1 VADRIDVVRRTR
13 APAQR
18 LKKKKPKE
26 TIMAISSPIFR
37 GTNGGGDGQA
47 QLPVRKILMWI
58 VIIAIAIFVVSV
70 AGCGIKVVDTG
81 QRGIKTRFGQV
92 VSESLPE
99 GLYFFNPFTSQIV
112 EIDTRV
118 QRQDGE
124 TDTYTRDVQQAAIKY
139 TLNYRLQQNA
149 AHLMYRDIGRDWE
162 QKLIPQ
168 VVLGTLKEVVGKWD
182 AVDLIANRDKAGT
195 TAYEAIR
202 DNLAERNVEV
212 SRFEI
217 TDISYT
223 HEFENSVEQ
232 KVIAQQKAI
241 EEQNRTKQI
250 EEQARQKVLSAEAE
264 AKSMQIR
271 AQALEQNAKLVEWEA
286 VQKWNG
292 VLPQYMLGGGAVPF
306 INIKTGK
313 E

>member
-1 VADRIDVVRRTR
+1 
-13 APAQR
+13 
-18 LKKKKPKE
+18 
-26 TIMAISSPIFR
+26 MAFTSSVFR
-37 GTNGGGDGQA
+37 SGSTPGNGGGGGNGIPLRTVLTWA
-47 QLPVRKILMWI
+47 GIAALAI
-58 VIIAIAIFVVSV
+58 VVLSF

-81 QRGIKTRFGQV
+81 QRGIKTTFGEV
-92 VSESLPE
+92 VSGSLPE
-99 GLYFFNPFTSQIV
+99 GIYFFNPITSAVV
-112 EIDTRV
+112 EMDTRV
-118 QRQDGE
+118 QRKDGE
-124 TDTYTRDVQQAAIKY
+124 TDTYTRDVQQAVIKY

-149 AHLMYRDIGRDWE
+149 AHLMYRDVGRDWDD
-162 QKLIPQ
+162 KLVPQ

-182 AVDLIANRDKAGT
+182 AVDLIANRDKAAN
-195 TAYEAIR
+195 TAFDQIR
-202 DNLAERNVEV
+202 TNLAERNVEV

-217 TDISYT
+217 TDIAYT

-271 AQALEQNAKLVEWEA
+271 AEALEQNAKLVEWEA

-292 VLPQYMLGGGAVPF
+292 VLPQYMLGGGATPF
-306 INIKTGK
+306 INLNPGK
-313 E
+313 N

>member
-1 VADRIDVVRRTR
+1 MAFNSPVFR
-13 APAQR
+13 A
-18 LKKKKPKE
+18 
-26 TIMAISSPIFR
+26 
-37 GTNGGGDGQA
+37 GTGNGGDRPQI
-47 QLPVRKILMWI
+47 PIRKILTW
-58 VIIAIAIFVVSV
+58 VAIAIVAIVVLSV

-81 QRGIKTRFGQV
+81 QRGIKTRFGEV

-99 GLYFFNPFTSQIV
+99 GIYFYNPITSNVI
-112 EIDTRV
+112 EMDTRV
-118 QRQDGE
+118 QRQDSE

-149 AHLMYRDIGRDWE
+149 AHLVYRDVGRDWE

-182 AVDLIANRDKAGT
+182 AVDLIANRDKAGES
-195 TAYEAIR
+195 AFQAIKE
-202 DNLAERNVEV
+202 NLAERNVEV

-217 TDISYT
+217 TDITYT

-232 KVIAQQKAI
+232 KVIAQQRAI

-292 VLPQYMLGGGAVPF
+292 VLPQYMLGGGTTPF
-306 INIKTGK
+306 INLNPGK
-313 E
+313 

>member
-1 VADRIDVVRRTR
+1 
-13 APAQR
+13 
-18 LKKKKPKE
+18 
-26 TIMAISSPIFR
+26 MAFSAPIFR
-37 GTNGGGDGQA
+37 GGGNSSDGGGRIPIG
-47 QLPVRKILMWI
+47 RILMW
-58 VIIAIAIFVVSV
+58 VVVAGVAVVAVSV

-81 QRGIKTRFGQV
+81 QRGIKTRFGEV

-99 GLYFFNPFTSQIV
+99 GLYFFNPFTSAIV
-112 EIDTRV
+112 EMDTRV
-118 QRQDGE
+118 QRVDAE

-182 AVDLIANRDKAGT
+182 AVDLISNRDKAAN
-195 TAYEAIR
+195 TAYDQIR
-202 DNLAERNVEV
+202 SNLAERNVEV

-217 TDISYT
+217 TDIAYT

-271 AQALEQNAKLVEWEA
+271 AEALEKNAKLVEWEA

-292 VLPQYMLGGGAVPF
+292 VLPQYMLGNGTTPF
-306 INIKTGK
+306 INLNPGK
-313 E
+313 N

>member
-1 VADRIDVVRRTR
+1 M
-13 APAQR
+13 AQ
-18 LKKKKPKE
+18 
-26 TIMAISSPIFR
+26 ISSIFR
-37 GTNGGGDGQA
+37 GGNGGGAGGDRPD
-47 QLPVRKILMWI
+47 LPIKRVLTWLAII
-58 VIIAIAIFVVSV
+58 VIAVVVLSV
-70 AGCGIKVVDTG
+70 AGCGIKVVNTG
-81 QRGIKTRFGQV
+81 QRGIETRFGKI

-99 GLYFFNPFTSQIV
+99 GLYFFNPITSDIV

-118 QRQDGE
+118 QRFDGE
-124 TDTYTRDVQQAAIKY
+124 TDTYTRDVQQAAVRY

-149 AHLMYRDIGRDWE
+149 AHLMYRDVGRDWE

-182 AVDLIANRDKAGT
+182 AVDLISNRDKAAA
-195 TAYEAIR
+195 TAYDAIAK
-202 DNLAERNVEV
+202 NLGDRNVEI

-223 HEFENSVEQ
+223 SEFETSVEQ

-271 AQALEQNAKLVEWEA
+271 AEALEQNAKLVEWEA

-292 VLPQYMLGGGAVPF
+292 ILPQYMLGSGTMPF
-306 INIKTGK
+306 INLTPNKN
-313 E
+313 

>member
-1 VADRIDVVRRTR
+1 
-13 APAQR
+13 
-18 LKKKKPKE
+18 
-26 TIMAISSPIFR
+26 MAFNSPIFR
-37 GTNGGGDGQA
+37 GGASGNSTREPLQMGRA
-47 QLPVRKILMWI
+47 VMWAGI
-58 VIIAIAIFVVSV
+58 GIAAIIALIV
-70 AGCGIKVVDTG
+70 AGFGIKVVDTG
-81 QRGIKTRFGQV
+81 HRGIETRFGKV
-92 VSESLPE
+92 VGESLPE
-99 GLYFFNPFTSQIV
+99 GIYFFNPITNTIV
-112 EIDTRV
+112 EMDTRV

-149 AHLMYRDIGRDWE
+149 AHFMYRDIGRDWE

-182 AVDLIANRDKAGT
+182 AVDLISNRDKAAS
-195 TAYEAIR
+195 TAFDAIR
-202 DNLAERNVEV
+202 DNLAERNVEI

-217 TDISYT
+217 TDIAFT
-223 HEFENSVEQ
+223 REFENSVEQ

-264 AKSMQIR
+264 AKSIQIR
-271 AQALEQNAKLVEWEA
+271 AQALERNAKLVEWEA

-292 VLPQYMLGGGAVPF
+292 VLPQYMLGSGATPF
-306 INIKTGK
+306 INLNPAKN
-313 E
+313 

>member
-1 VADRIDVVRRTR
+1 
-13 APAQR
+13 
-18 LKKKKPKE
+18 
-26 TIMAISSPIFR
+26 MAIISPIFR
-37 GTNGGGDGQA
+37 GSAANGDGGGR
-47 QLPVRKILMWI
+47 LPIRKIIFWVI
-58 VIIAIAIFVVSV
+58 VAIIAVGVVSV

-81 QRGIKTRFGQV
+81 QRGIKTRFGEI

-99 GLYFFNPFTSQIV
+99 GLYFYNPFTSNIV

-139 TLNYRLQQNA
+139 TINYRLQQNA
-149 AHLMYRDIGRDWE
+149 AHIMYRDIGRDWE

-182 AVDLIANRDKAGT
+182 AVDLIANRDKAGN
-195 TAYEAIR
+195 TAFEAIR
-202 DNLAERNVEV
+202 TNLAERNVEV
-212 SRFEI
+212 SRLEI
-217 TDISYT
+217 TDIAYT

-264 AKSMQIR
+264 AKSIQIR
-271 AQALEQNAKLVEWEA
+271 AQALERNAKLVEWEA

-292 VLPQYMLGGGAVPF
+292 VLPQNMLGGGAVPF
-306 INIKTGK
+306 INLNPSK

>member
-1 VADRIDVVRRTR
+1 
-13 APAQR
+13 
-18 LKKKKPKE
+18 
-26 TIMAISSPIFR
+26 MAIGSPILR
-37 GTNGGGDGQA
+37 NISGGDGPVK
-47 QLPVRKILMWI
+47 LPMGKIITWL
-58 VIIAIAIFVVSV
+58 VVLVIAIFVVSV

-81 QRGIKTRFGQV
+81 HRGIKTTWGEV

-99 GLYFFNPFTSQIV
+99 GFYVFNPISSKIV

-118 QRQDGE
+118 QRFDGE
-124 TDTYTRDVQQAAIKY
+124 TDTYTRDVQQAGVKY

-149 AHLMYRDIGRDWE
+149 AHYMYRDIGRDWE

-182 AVDLIANRDKAGT
+182 AVDLISNRDKAAS
-195 TAYEAIR
+195 TAYESIR
-202 DNLAERNVEV
+202 KNLGERNVEV

-217 TDISYT
+217 TDIAYT
-223 HEFENSVEQ
+223 KEFENSVEQ

-271 AQALEQNAKLVEWEA
+271 AEALEQNAKLVEWEA

-292 VLPQYMLGGGAVPF
+292 VLPQYMLGGGSVPF
-306 INIKTGK
+306 INLTPGK
-313 E
+313 N

>member
-1 VADRIDVVRRTR
+1 
-13 APAQR
+13 
-18 LKKKKPKE
+18 
-26 TIMAISSPIFR
+26 MAFGSPILR
-37 GTNGGGDGQA
+37 NVGGGNGSVK
-47 QLPVRKILMWI
+47 LPIGNILMWL
-58 VIIAIAIFVVSV
+58 VIAVIAILVVSV

-81 QRGIKTRFGQV
+81 HRGIETRFGKV

-99 GLYFFNPFTSQIV
+99 GFYWFNPLTSAVV
-112 EIDTRV
+112 EIDTRI
-118 QRQDGE
+118 QRSDGE
-124 TDTYTRDVQQAAIKY
+124 TDTYTRDVQQAVIKY

-182 AVDLIANRDKAGT
+182 AVDLISNRDKAAT
-195 TAYEAIR
+195 TAFNQIR
-202 DNLAERNVEV
+202 ENLSEHNVEV
-212 SRFEI
+212 LRFEI
-217 TDISYT
+217 TDIAYT
-223 HEFENSVEQ
+223 NEFENSVEQ

-250 EEQARQKVLSAEAE
+250 EEQARQKVMSAEAE

-271 AQALEQNAKLVEWEA
+271 AEALEQNAKLVEWEA

-292 VLPQYMLGGGAVPF
+292 VLPQYMMGGGTVPF
-306 INIKTGK
+306 INLTPGK
-313 E
+313 N

>member
-1 VADRIDVVRRTR
+1 
-13 APAQR
+13 
-18 LKKKKPKE
+18 
-26 TIMAISSPIFR
+26 MASISPIFR
-37 GTNGGGDGQA
+37 GGSGNGTGAGGGVP
-47 QLPVRKILMWI
+47 LRSI
-58 VIIAIAIFVVSV
+58 VTWVGIAIVALVVLSF

-81 QRGIKTRFGQV
+81 QRGIKTRFGEI

-99 GLYFFNPFTSQIV
+99 GLYFFNPITSAIV

-118 QRQDGE
+118 QRKDGE

-149 AHLMYRDIGRDWE
+149 AHLMYRDVGREWDD
-162 QKLIPQ
+162 KLVPQ

-182 AVDLIANRDKAGT
+182 AVDLISNRDKAAT
-195 TAYEAIR
+195 TAFEQIR
-202 DNLAERNVEV
+202 SNLAERNVEV

-223 HEFENSVEQ
+223 TEFETSVEQ

-271 AQALEQNAKLVEWEA
+271 AEALEKNAKLVEWEA

-292 VLPQYMLGGGAVPF
+292 VLPQYMLGNGATPF
-306 INIKTGK
+306 INLNPGK
-313 E
+313 N

>member
-1 VADRIDVVRRTR
+1 
-13 APAQR
+13 
-18 LKKKKPKE
+18 
-26 TIMAISSPIFR
+26 MAFGSPILR
-37 GTNGGGDGQA
+37 NVGGGNGSVK
-47 QLPVRKILMWI
+47 LPIGNILMWLAITI
-58 VIIAIAIFVVSV
+58 VAILVVSI

-81 QRGIKTRFGQV
+81 HRGIETRFGKV

-99 GLYFFNPFTSQIV
+99 GFYWFNPLTSAVV
-112 EIDTRV
+112 EIDTRI
-118 QRQDGE
+118 QRSDGE

-182 AVDLIANRDKAGT
+182 AVDLISNRDKAAN
-195 TAYEAIR
+195 TAFESIR
-202 DNLAERNVEV
+202 DNLAKYNVEI

-223 HEFENSVEQ
+223 KEFENSVEQ

-271 AQALEQNAKLVEWEA
+271 AEALEQNAKLVEWEA

-292 VLPQYMLGGGAVPF
+292 VLPQYMLGGGTTPF
-306 INIKTGK
+306 INLTPAKN
-313 E
+313 

>member
-1 VADRIDVVRRTR
+1 MAFNTPVFRGAGNGDGR
-13 APAQR
+13 APLPIKRVLLWA
-18 LKKKKPKE
+18 
-26 TIMAISSPIFR
+26 AIGI
-37 GTNGGGDGQA
+37 A
-47 QLPVRKILMWI
+47 LL
-58 VIIAIAIFVVSV
+58 VIVSV
-70 AGCGIKVVDTG
+70 TSCGIKVVDTG
-81 QRGIKTRFGQV
+81 QRGVETRFGKIT
-92 VSESLPE
+92 SESLPE
-99 GLYFFNPFTSQIV
+99 GLYWFNPVTTKIV

-118 QRQDGE
+118 QRTDGE

-149 AHLMYRDIGRDWE
+149 AHLMYRDVGRDWE
-162 QKLIPQ
+162 QKLVPQ

-182 AVDLIANRDKAGT
+182 AVDLISNRDKAAS
-195 TAYEAIR
+195 TAYESIR
-202 DNLAERNVEV
+202 ANLAERNVEV

-217 TDISYT
+217 TDIAYT

-271 AQALEQNAKLVEWEA
+271 AEALEQNAKLVEWEA

-292 VLPQYMLGGGAVPF
+292 VLPQYMLGSGTTPF
-306 INIKTGK
+306 INLTPGK
-313 E
+313 N

>member
-1 VADRIDVVRRTR
+1 MA
-13 APAQR
+13 
-18 LKKKKPKE
+18 
-26 TIMAISSPIFR
+26 TISPIFR
-37 GTNGGGDGQA
+37 RNGGDDGGTR
-47 QLPVRKILMWI
+47 PPIGKIILWA
-58 VIIAIAIFVVSV
+58 VVAAIAVAAVSI

-81 QRGIKTRFGQV
+81 QRGIKTRFGEV
-92 VSESLPE
+92 VSQSLPE
-99 GLYFFNPFTSQIV
+99 GLYFYNPFTSNIV

-118 QRQDGE
+118 QRTDGE
-124 TDTYTRDVQQAAIKY
+124 TDTYTRDVQQAAVKY

-182 AVDLIANRDKAGT
+182 AVDIISNRDKA
-195 TAYEAIR
+195 ANAAFDQIR
-202 DNLAERNVEV
+202 ANLAERNVEV

-217 TDISYT
+217 TDIAFT
-223 HEFENSVEQ
+223 REFENSVEQ

-264 AKSMQIR
+264 AKSIQIR
-271 AQALEQNAKLVEWEA
+271 AQALERNAKLVEWEA

-292 VLPQYMLGGGAVPF
+292 VLPQYMLGSGATPF
-306 INIKTGK
+306 INLNPKD
-313 E
+313 

>member
-1 VADRIDVVRRTR
+1 
-13 APAQR
+13 
-18 LKKKKPKE
+18 
-26 TIMAISSPIFR
+26 MAFSAPIFR
-37 GTNGGGDGQA
+37 GGNNSGDGGGR
-47 QLPVRKILMWI
+47 LPIGRIAMWAA
-58 VIIAIAIFVVSV
+58 VAVIAIVVVSV

-81 QRGIKTRFGQV
+81 QRGIKTRFGEV

-99 GLYFFNPFTSQIV
+99 GLYFFNPFTSTIV
-112 EIDTRV
+112 EMDTRV
-118 QRQDGE
+118 QRVDAE

-168 VVLGTLKEVVGKWD
+168 VVLGTLKETIGVWD
-182 AVDLIANRDKAGT
+182 AVDLISNRDKA
-195 TAYEAIR
+195 ANAAFESIR
-202 DNLAERNVEV
+202 NSLSERNVEV

-223 HEFENSVEQ
+223 KEFENSVEQ

-271 AQALEQNAKLVEWEA
+271 AEALEQNAKLVEWEA

-292 VLPQYMLGGGAVPF
+292 VLPQYMLGSGATPF
-306 INIKTGK
+306 INLNPGK
-313 E
+313 N

>member
-1 VADRIDVVRRTR
+1 
-13 APAQR
+13 
-18 LKKKKPKE
+18 
-26 TIMAISSPIFR
+26 MALSNPIFR
-37 GTNGGGDGQA
+37 GAGNGGPGGMPQI
-47 QLPVRKILMWI
+47 PIKRILLW
-58 VIIAIAIFVVSV
+58 IAIAIVLLVVVSV

-81 QRGIKTRFGQV
+81 HRGIETRFGKV

-99 GLYFFNPFTSQIV
+99 GIYFFNPLTSALV
-112 EIDTRV
+112 EMDTRV

-139 TLNYRLQQNA
+139 TLNYRLQQDA
-149 AHLMYRDIGRDWE
+149 AQIMYRDIGIEWE
-162 QKLIPQ
+162 QRLIPQ

-182 AVDLIANRDKAGT
+182 AVDLIANRDKAGQS
-195 TAYEAIR
+195 AFEAIR
-202 DNLAERNVEV
+202 NNLAERNVEV

-217 TDISYT
+217 TDIAYT
-223 HEFENSVEQ
+223 KEFENSVEA
-232 KVIAQQKAI
+232 KVIAQQRAI

-292 VLPQYMLGGGAVPF
+292 VLPQYMLGNGAMPF
-306 INIKTGK
+306 INLQPGK
-313 E
+313 N